1 MEKILR
7 TYIFDKGLV
16 SSIYKKKTK
25 KKTIHKKVTILKIE
39 VWDYAEF
46 SKIKYK

>member
-1 MEKILR
+1 MEKIVR

-16 SSIYKKKTK
+16 SSIYKKL